1 MAFVQRTFGFLWLAG
16 LAQLGAAVI
25 AIVAAFLLHLGRRI
39 LALYRT

>member
-1 MAFVQRTFGFLWLAG
+1 MVFVQWAFGFLWLAG

-25 AIVAAFLLHLGRRI
+25 AIVAAFLLDLGRSI